1 MSAIRRGAGQ
11 SPFRHRGLPL
21 RGEALGESRWQPVL
35 ARMFEELRT
44 GSARAQTYWAQQ
56 LAFGPVFFHAVVLA
70 VRREAVAADD
80 LEHLRQLL
88 PLALSALGAL
98 PDGCAGD
105 PTSLFLLARR
115 QAQALAWGRRR
126 HLARL
131 AARLGLDTSSL
142 PYGPVPRR
150 FQRPYE
156 LIGWSPKAATPV
168 WKKPP
173 QTRLSLG
180 NPGLTDEVLADRD
193 EKR

>member
-1 MSAIRRGAGQ
+1 VKE
-11 SPFRHRGLPL
+11 
-21 RGEALGESRWQPVL
+21 EALGESRWQPVL
-35 ARMFEELRT
+35 EQMFRELRA
-44 GSARAQTYWAQQ
+44 GSARAQAYWAQQ

-70 VRREAVAADD
+70 VRGGTLTAEE
-80 LEHLRQLL
+80 LELLGQLL

-126 HLARL
+126 QLARL
-131 AARLGLDTSSL
+131 AARLGLDMSRP
-142 PYGPVPRR
+142 PYEPVPRR

-156 LIGWSPKAATPV
+156 LIGWSPQAPAPS
-168 WKKPP
+168 WKNQP
-173 QTRLSLG
+173 QIRLSLG
-180 NPGLTDEVLADRD
+180 NLNLSDEVLADRD